1 MGRGRRLTTQN
12 GPIRMRQFFITMLG
26 TIAGI
31 FGFFILLF
39 IIFIFF
45 GIIGAMFSVGDKT
58 PDKVLMLDLR
68 APMIDHSI
76 GESLFGE
83 SPSSVVDTV
92 YALHRAK
99 DDKSV
104 KGLFIRAE
112 NYGMAPASA
121 EELRLALLDFKTS
134 GKFVIA
140 HAQGFESTSLMS
152 YQAVSAADEIWMQ
165 DTTGFAVSGMRS
177 ESEFYGG
184 VMEKFDADPE
194 FFQFHEYKNAVNTY
208 TKKGYTPEHR
218 EATTSYLTSIYDN
231 AVAQIAEDRGMTA
244 PGIKQVLM
252 ASPHSAENALEAGMV
267 DKLGQLEEAKDYV
280 RKKVGNDKIAFTSVS
295 SYGPG
300 TTSGDST
307 IAFIGG
313 QGAVLPGQSSGGSI
327 FSPGITMGGDTLS
340 AGFDAAL
347 KDKKVKAIVFR
358 VSSPGGSP
366 AASDQILAAADRA
379 RDAGKPVV
387 ISMGQYAASGG
398 YYVSA
403 HADHIVA
410 LPQTITG
417 SIGVFGGKI
426 ALEGTFAKVGYNIDG
441 ITVGGEFAGAYSP
454 DAPFTP
460 TQAEAYRGQLQDIYD
475 DFTTRVA
482 NGRDL
487 PLERVQDIAKGRV
500 WTGVQAKE
508 IGLVDEL
515 GGIMTAIDAAK
526 KLAEIDADEDVRIKI
541 FPRQKS
547 IEEQIN
553 DLFTGSAQMAQD
565 VQTLQ
570 EIAALPEVKAA
581 LRARNSA
588 RIGQEMM
595 ADIPEVK

>member
-1 MGRGRRLTTQN
+1 
-12 GPIRMRQFFITMLG
+12 MRQFFITMVG

-31 FGFFILLF
+31 FGFFAVLIV
-39 IIFIFF
+39 IFMFF
-45 GIIGAMFSVGDKT
+45 GLLGALGSINEKT
-58 PDKVLMLDLR
+58 PDRVLTLDMR
-68 APMIDHSI
+68 QPMIDHSV
-76 GESLFGE
+76 GDSLFGE
-83 SPSSVVDTV
+83 SPNSIVDTV

-99 DDKSV
+99 DDDSV

-112 NYGMAPASA
+112 NFGMAPASA
-121 EELRLALLDFKTS
+121 EELRLALLDFKES

-140 HAQGFESTSLMS
+140 HAQGFEGTSLMS

-177 ESEFYGG
+177 ETEFLGG

-194 FFQFHEYKNAVNTY
+194 FFQFHEYKNAVNSY
-208 TKKGYTPEHR
+208 TETDFTDEHR
-218 EATTSYLTSIYDN
+218 EATTSYLTSIFDN
-231 AVAQIAEDRGMTA
+231 AVGQIAEDRDMSVA
-244 PGIKQVLM
+244 GITDVLM
-252 ASPHSAENALEAGMV
+252 TSPHSAEDAMAAGMV
-267 DKLGQLEEAKDYV
+267 DKLGQLAEAHDYV
-280 RKKVGNDKIAFTSVS
+280 RKKTGNDKIAFVS
-295 SYGPG
+295 LNDYGPG

-327 FSPGITMGGDTLS
+327 FGGGVSMGGDTLS
-340 AGFDAAL
+340 NGFDAAL

-379 RDAGKPVV
+379 REAGKPVV

-398 YYVSA
+398 YYVAA

-417 SIGVFGGKI
+417 SIGVFGGKV
-426 ALEGTFAKVGYNIDG
+426 ALEGTFAKVGYNIEG
-441 ITVGGEFAGAYSP
+441 ITVGGEFAGAYSA
-454 DAPFTP
+454 DTPFSP
-460 TQAEAYRGQLQDIYD
+460 SQSEAYRGQLQDIYD
-475 DFTTRVA
+475 DFTQRVA

-487 PLERVQDIAKGRV
+487 PLERVLEIAKGRV
-500 WTGVQAKE
+500 WTGAQAKE

-547 IEEQIN
+547 VEEQIEA
-553 DLFTGSAQMAQD
+553 LFTGSAQIAQD
-565 VQTLQ
+565 VKVLR
-570 EIAALPEVKAA
+570 EITALPEVQAA
-581 LRARNSA
+581 LRARNAA
-588 RIGQEMM
+588 RFGQEMK

>member
-1 MGRGRRLTTQN
+1 
-12 GPIRMRQFFITMLG
+12 MRQFFITMAG

-39 IIFIFF
+39 LIFMFF
-45 GIIGAMFSVGDKT
+45 GLLGALSSVGEKT
-58 PDKVLMLDLR
+58 PDKVLTLDLR
-68 APMIDHSI
+68 TPMIDHSI

-83 SPSSVVDTV
+83 SRKSVVDTV
-92 YALHRAK
+92 YALNRAK
-99 DDKSV
+99 KDKSV
-104 KGLFIRAE
+104 KGVFIRAE
-112 NYGMAPASA
+112 NFGMAPASA

-134 GKFVIA
+134 DKFVIA

-177 ESEFYGG
+177 ESEFFGG

-194 FFQFHEYKNAVNTY
+194 FFQFHEYKNAVNSY
-208 TKKGYTPEHR
+208 TRKDFTEAHR

-231 AVAQIAEDRGMTA
+231 AVAQIAEDRSMTV
-244 PGIKQVLM
+244 PGLSQVLS
-252 ASPHSAENALEAGMV
+252 AAPHSAETALEAGMV
-267 DKLGQLEEAKDYV
+267 DKLGQLEEAKDYI
-280 RKKVGNDKIAFTSVS
+280 RKKVGDDKIAFTKIS

-300 TTSGDST
+300 TTTGKNT

-313 QGAVLPGQSSGGSI
+313 QGAVLPGKSSGGSL
-327 FSPGITMGGDTLS
+327 FSQGITMGGDTVS
-340 AGFDAAL
+340 AGFDAAI

-379 RDAGKPVV
+379 RDAGKPVI

-398 YYVSA
+398 YYVAA

-417 SIGVFGGKI
+417 SIGVYGGKI
-426 ALEGTFAKVGYNIDG
+426 ALEGTFDKVGYNIEG
-441 ITVGGEFAGAYSP
+441 ITVGGEYAGVYSV
-454 DAPFTP
+454 DTPFSP
-460 TQAEAYRGQLQDIYD
+460 SQAEAYRGQLQDIYD

-487 PLERVQDIAKGRV
+487 PLERVKEIAKGRV
-500 WTGVQAKE
+500 WTGAQAKD

-515 GGIMTAIDAAK
+515 GGIMTAINAAK
-526 KLAEIDADEDVRIKI
+526 KLAEIDADEDVRIKV

-547 IEEQIN
+547 IEDQIN
-553 DLFTGSAQMAQD
+553 DLFTGSTQLVQD

-570 EIAALPEVKAA
+570 EIAALPEVQAA
-581 LRARNSA
+581 LRARQSA
-588 RIGQEMM
+588 KFGQELK
-595 ADIPEVK
+595 ADIPEIK

>member
-1 MGRGRRLTTQN
+1 
-12 GPIRMRQFFITMLG
+12 MRQFFITMLG

-31 FGFFILLF
+31 FGFFVLLF
-39 IIFIFF
+39 VIFLFF
-45 GIIGAMFSVGDKT
+45 GILGAIGAASEKT
-58 PDKVLMLDLR
+58 PDRILGLDLR
-68 APMIDHSI
+68 QSMIDHSV
-76 GESLFGE
+76 GDTLFGK
-83 SPSSVVDTV
+83 SPNSVVDTV
-92 YALHRAK
+92 YALNRAK
-99 DDKSV
+99 DDKTI
-104 KGLFIRAE
+104 KGVFIRAE
-112 NYGMAPASA
+112 NFGMAPASA
-121 EELRLALLDFKTS
+121 EELRLALLDFKDS

-140 HAQGFESTSLMS
+140 HAQGFEGTSLIS
-152 YQAVSAADEIWMQ
+152 YQAVSVADEIWMQ
-165 DTTGFAVSGMRS
+165 DTTGFAVSGLRS
-177 ESEFYGG
+177 ETEFLGG

-194 FFQFHEYKNAVNTY
+194 FFQFHEYKNAVNSY
-208 TKKGYTPEHR
+208 TETDFTDAHR

-231 AVAQIAEDRGMTA
+231 AVSQIATDRGMTA
-244 PGIKQVLM
+244 PGVDQVLK
-252 ASPHSAENALEAGMV
+252 ASPHSAEDALEAGMV

-280 RKKVGNDKIAFTSVS
+280 RKKVGDDKIAFTSLS

-327 FSPGITMGGDTLS
+327 FSPGVTMGGDTVS

-417 SIGVFGGKI
+417 SIGVFGGKV
-426 ALEGTFAKVGYNIDG
+426 ALEGTFAKVGYNIEG
-441 ITVGGEFAGAYSP
+441 ITVGGEFAGAYS
-454 DAPFTP
+454 
-460 TQAEAYRGQLQDIYD
+460 AEAYRGQLQDIYD

-487 PLERVQDIAKGRV
+487 PLERVKEIAKGRV
-500 WTGVQAKE
+500 WTGAQAKE

-526 KLAEIDADEDVRIKI
+526 RLAEIDEDEDVRIKI

-553 DLFTGSAQMAQD
+553 DLFSGSAQMAQD
-565 VQTLQ
+565 VKALQ
-570 EIAALPEVKAA
+570 EIAALPEVQAA

-588 RIGQEMM
+588 RFGQEMK

>member
-1 MGRGRRLTTQN
+1 
-12 GPIRMRQFFITMLG
+12 MRQFFITMAG

-31 FGFFILLF
+31 FGFFILL
-39 IIFIFF
+39 IVIFMFF
-45 GIIGAMFSVGDKT
+45 GILGALSSVGEKT
-58 PDKVLMLDLR
+58 PDKVLTLDLR
-68 APMIDHSI
+68 TPMIDHSI

-83 SPSSVVDTV
+83 SPKSVVDTV
-92 YALHRAK
+92 YALKRAK

-104 KGLFIRAE
+104 KGVFIRAE
-112 NYGMAPASA
+112 NFGMAPASA
-121 EELRLALLDFKTS
+121 EELRIALLDFKTS
-134 GKFVIA
+134 DKFVIA

-177 ESEFYGG
+177 ETEFFGG

-194 FFQFHEYKNAVNTY
+194 FFQFHEYKSAVNSY
-208 TKKGYTPEHR
+208 TRKDFTDAHR

-231 AVAQIAEDRGMTA
+231 AVAQIAEDRGMTV
-244 PGIKQVLM
+244 PGLSQVLTS
-252 ASPHSAENALEAGMV
+252 APHSAETALEAGMV
-267 DKLGQLEEAKDYV
+267 DKLGQLEEAKDYI
-280 RKKVGNDKIAFTSVS
+280 RKKVGDDKIAFKTIS

-300 TTSGDST
+300 TSTGKNT

-313 QGAVLPGQSSGGSI
+313 QGAVLPGKSSGGSL
-327 FSPGITMGGDTLS
+327 FSQGVTMGGDTVS
-340 AGFDAAL
+340 AGFDAAI

-398 YYVSA
+398 YYVAA

-426 ALEGTFAKVGYNIDG
+426 ALEGTFDKVGYNIEG
-441 ITVGGEFAGAYSP
+441 ITIGGEYAGAYSV
-454 DAPFTP
+454 DTPFTP
-460 TQAEAYRGQLQDIYD
+460 SQAEAYRGQLQDIYD

-482 NGRDL
+482 NGRDM
-487 PLERVQDIAKGRV
+487 PIERVKEIAKGRV
-500 WTGVQAKE
+500 WTGAQAKD

-526 KLAEIDADEDVRIKI
+526 KLAEIDADEKVRIKV

-547 IEEQIN
+547 IEDQIN
-553 DLFTGSAQMAQD
+553 ELFSGSAQLAQD

-570 EIAALPEVKAA
+570 EIAALPEVQAA
-581 LRARNSA
+581 LRARQASKF
-588 RIGQEMM
+588 GQELK

>member
-1 MGRGRRLTTQN
+1 
-12 GPIRMRQFFITMLG
+12 MRQFFITVAG

-39 IIFIFF
+39 LIFMFF
-45 GIIGAMFSVGDKT
+45 GVLGALSSIGEKN
-58 PDKVLMLDLR
+58 PDKILTLDLR
-68 APMIDHSI
+68 TPMIDHSV
-76 GESLFGE
+76 GESLFGDT
-83 SPSSVVDTV
+83 PKSVVDTV
-92 YALHRAK
+92 YALNRAK
-99 DDKSV
+99 DDSSV
-104 KGLFIRAE
+104 KGVFIRAE
-112 NYGMAPASA
+112 NFGMAPASA

-152 YQAVSAADEIWMQ
+152 YQAVSAADEIWLQ
-165 DTTGFAVSGMRS
+165 DTTGFTVSGMRS
-177 ESEFYGG
+177 ETEFFGG

-194 FFQFHEYKNAVNTY
+194 FFQFHEYKSAVNSY
-208 TKKGYTPEHR
+208 TQKDFTESHR

-231 AVAQIAEDRGMTA
+231 AVAQIAEDRGMTV
-244 PGIKQVLM
+244 PGVSQVLSS
-252 ASPHSAENALEAGMV
+252 APHSAETALEAGMV
-267 DKLGQLEEAKDYV
+267 DKLGQLAEAKNYI
-280 RKKVGNDKIAFTSVS
+280 RKKVGDDKIAFTSIA

-300 TTSGDST
+300 TTTGKNT

-313 QGAVLPGQSSGGSI
+313 QGAVLPGKSSGGSL
-327 FSPGITMGGDTLS
+327 FSQGVTMGGDTVS
-340 AGFDAAL
+340 AGFDAAI

-398 YYVSA
+398 YYVAA

-417 SIGVFGGKI
+417 SIGVYGGKV
-426 ALEGTFAKVGYNIDG
+426 ALEGTFAKVGYNIEG
-441 ITVGGEFAGAYSP
+441 ITVGGEYAGAYSV
-454 DAPFTP
+454 DTPFSP
-460 TQAEAYRGQLQDIYD
+460 SQAEAYRGQLQDIYD

-487 PLERVQDIAKGRV
+487 PLERVQEIAKGRV
-500 WTGVQAKE
+500 WTGAQAKE

-515 GGIMTAIDAAK
+515 GGIMAAIDSAK
-526 KLAEIDADEDVRIKI
+526 KLAEIDADEKVRIKV

-547 IEEQIN
+547 IEDQIN

-565 VQTLQ
+565 VKALQ
-570 EIAALPEVKAA
+570 EIAALPEVQAA
-581 LRARNSA
+581 LRARQSA
-588 RIGQEMM
+588 KFGQELK
-595 ADIPEVK
+595 ADIPEIK

>member
-1 MGRGRRLTTQN
+1 
-12 GPIRMRQFFITMLG
+12 MRQFFITMAG

-31 FGFFILLF
+31 FGFFVLLF
-39 IIFIFF
+39 IFFMFF
-45 GIIGAMFSVGDKT
+45 GLLGALSSIGEKT
-58 PDKVLMLDLR
+58 PNKVLTLDMRTPL
-68 APMIDHSI
+68 IDHSV
-76 GESLFGE
+76 GETLFGE
-83 SPSSVVDTV
+83 SPASVVDTV
-92 YALHRAK
+92 YALNRAK
-99 DDKSV
+99 TDDAV
-104 KGLFIRAE
+104 KGVFIRAE
-112 NYGMAPASA
+112 NFGMAPASA
-121 EELRLALLDFKTS
+121 EELRMALLDFKTS

-140 HAQGFESTSLMS
+140 HAQGFEGTSLMS
-152 YQAVSAADEIWMQ
+152 FQAVTAADEIWMQ
-165 DTTGFAVSGMRS
+165 DTTGFAVSGLRS
-177 ESEFYGG
+177 ETEFYGG

-194 FFQFHEYKNAVNTY
+194 FFQFHEYKNAVNSY
-208 TKKGYTPEHR
+208 TEKGFTEAHR

-231 AVAQIAEDRGMTA
+231 AIAQIATDRGMTPA
-244 PGIKQVLM
+244 GISQVLK
-252 ASPHSAENALEAGMV
+252 ASPHSAEDALEAGMV

-280 RKKVGNDKIAFTSVS
+280 RKKVGDDKIAFTSIN

-300 TTSGDST
+300 TTRGSNT

-313 QGAVLPGQSSGGSI
+313 QGAVLPGKSSGGSI
-327 FSPGITMGGDTLS
+327 FAPGITMGGDTVS

-366 AASDQILAAADRA
+366 AASDQILAALDRA
-379 RDAGKPVV
+379 RDAGKPVI

-417 SIGVFGGKI
+417 SIGVFGGKV
-426 ALEGTFAKVGYNIDG
+426 ALEGTFAKVGYNIEG

-460 TQAEAYRGQLQDIYD
+460 MQAEAYRGQMQDIYD

-487 PLERVQDIAKGRV
+487 PLEQVLEIAKGRV
-500 WTGVQAKE
+500 WTGAQAKE

-526 KLAEIDADEDVRIKI
+526 RLAEIDEDEDVRIKI
-541 FPRQKS
+541 FPRQKTF
-547 IEEQIN
+547 EEQIN
-553 DLFTGSAQMAQD
+553 DLLAGSAQMTQD
-565 VQTLQ
+565 VQTLR
-570 EIAALPEVKAA
+570 EIAALPEVQAA
-581 LRARNSA
+581 LRARNNA
-588 RIGQEMM
+588 RFGQEMA
-595 ADIPEVK
+595 ADIPEIK

>member
-1 MGRGRRLTTQN
+1 
-12 GPIRMRQFFITMLG
+12 MRHFFITMLG

-31 FGFFILLF
+31 FGFFIVLFLLF
-39 IIFIFF
+39 IVF
-45 GIIGAMFSVGDKT
+45 GLLGVLFSGGEKT
-58 PDKVLMLDLR
+58 PDKVLTIDLR
-68 APMIDHSI
+68 QSYIDHSV

-83 SPSSVVDTV
+83 SPNSIVDTV
-92 YALHRAK
+92 YALNRAK
-99 DDKSV
+99 DDESV
-104 KGLFIRAE
+104 KGVFMRAE
-112 NYGMAPASA
+112 NFGMAPASA

-152 YQAVSAADEIWMQ
+152 FQAVSAADEIWMQ
-165 DTTGFAVSGMRS
+165 DTTGFAVSGLRS
-177 ESEFYGG
+177 ETEFYGG

-194 FFQFHEYKNAVNTY
+194 FFQFHEYKNAVNSY
-208 TKKGYTPEHR
+208 TEKEFTDTHR
-218 EATTSYLTSIYDN
+218 EATTSYLTSIYEN
-231 AVAQIAEDRGMTA
+231 AIGQIAEDRGMTA
-244 PGIKQVLM
+244 TGLSQVLK
-252 ASPHSAENALEAGMV
+252 ASPHSAEVALEAGMI

-280 RKKVGNDKIAFTSVS
+280 RKKVGDDKIAFTTLK

-300 TTSGDST
+300 TTSGTST
-307 IAFIGG
+307 IAFVGG
-313 QGAVLPGQSSGGSI
+313 QGAVLPGKSSGGSL
-327 FSPGITMGGDTLS
+327 FSPAVTMGGDTVS

-347 KDKKVKAIVFR
+347 KDKRVKAIVFR

-379 RDAGKPVV
+379 REAGKPVV

-441 ITVGGEFAGAYSP
+441 ITVGGEYAGAYSP

-475 DFTTRVA
+475 DFTTRVS
-482 NGRDL
+482 NGRDI
-487 PLERVQDIAKGRV
+487 PLERVKEIAKGRV
-500 WTGVQAKE
+500 WTGAQAKE

-541 FPRQKS
+541 FPRQKT
-547 IEEQIN
+547 IEDQIN
-553 DLFTGSAQMAQD
+553 ELFTGSAQMAQD

-570 EIAALPEVKAA
+570 ELAALPEVQAA
-581 LRARNSA
+581 IRARNGA
-588 RIGQEMM
+588 RFGQEMK
-595 ADIPEVK
+595 ADIPEIR